1 MIRRI
6 VRSHKGIELNQSYEA
21 EPLEV
26 TMRRNVLTAEP
37 IQSTAP
43 QIFTE
48 RKEGVRPEYDIR
60 TDRMEV
66 AREAMDAVSKA
77 SIAKRE
83 KNFKTEQKQA
93 ETPSGTSD
101 SN

>member
-1 MIRRI
+1 MIKRI
-6 VRSHKGIELNQSYEA
+6 VRSHNGLKLNQSYEE
-21 EPLEV
+21 EPLEI
-26 TMRRNVLTAEP
+26 TLRRATTTSEP
-37 IQSTAP
+37 IEATAP

-48 RKEGVRPEYDIR
+48 RKDGVRPEYDIR

-77 SIAKRE
+77 SIAKRQ
-83 KNFKTEQKQA
+83 KNLRTEQKPA